1 MLPVHVLSQMTDDVT
16 LHTHDP
22 MEILCCGVYPYY
34 LKSFGPRYTSP
45 QGTSNQTQE
54 QFFDTVMQRNVF
66 NFESL

>member
-1 MLPVHVLSQMTDDVT
+1 MSWTKMTNDVI
-16 LHTHDP
+16 LHTYDP
-22 MEILCCGVYPYY
+22 NEILCCGVYPHN

-54 QFFDTVMQRNVF
+54 QFFDTAMHRNVF